1 MLHLVIRGLP
11 GQAPETPQ
19 LSASLQQVNGF
30 INEVGSCLQ
39 QFPIGSV
46 KHLPGDLWKVKVNHY
61 LIVLGLLLLLEDFFF
76 RQRTVAEA
84 ARTDQ
89 AEPPTVTP
97 TSNFPHRGQRE

>member
-1 MLHLVIRGLP
+1 MFHFVIRGLP
-11 GQAPETPQ
+11 GQTPETPQ
-19 LSASLQQVNGF
+19 LSASLQQMNGL
-30 INEVGSCLQ
+30 IDEVGSCLQ
-39 QFPIGSV
+39 QLPIGSV
-46 KHLPGDLWKVKVNHY
+46 EHLPGDLWKVKVNNY

-97 TSNFPHRGQRE
+97 TSNFPYSGQRE